1 MNRLKKYWLS
11 VIIISL
17 FVIAGYMIYL
27 KLNPKQLPPN
37 LIAGVGRIDGDLIA
51 LNTKYPARVK
61 KIFVDEGDR
70 LKKGQ
75 IVAQLYSR
83 EFEAQLESIKAE
95 IKSKKQL
102 LEGKKVE
109 LEILK
114 QTLPEDVK
122 KALAQLEASRSGLK
136 ELENSIKTVEEVVAQ
151 DERDYKRFKSL
162 YEKNLI
168 PERKFEEIQLKLK
181 TDRNKLK
188 ALLDKKKQLLASI
201 NAAESTL
208 SQAEA
213 QLNKIE
219 AVKREINALKDSISA
234 IEGRKKQVEAM
245 IDELTIISPVNGYV
259 IDKIANEGEVL
270 GAGMVVVT
278 VIDHDELYLKIFVD
292 TIDNGKI
299 KIGDRGVIFLDGYPD
314 RPIPATVV
322 KIARKAEFTPKEV
335 AVREDRIQRV
345 YAVHLKPDKP
355 DPHLKLGLPAVG
367 VISIDSKGL
376 PDSLN
381 QLPPL

>member
-213 QLNKIE
+213 QLNKVE

-270 GAGMVVVT
+270 GA
-278 VIDHDELYLKIFVD
+278 
-292 TIDNGKI
+292 
-299 KIGDRGVIFLDGYPD
+299 
-314 RPIPATVV
+314 
-322 KIARKAEFTPKEV
+322 
-335 AVREDRIQRV
+335 
-345 YAVHLKPDKP
+345 
-355 DPHLKLGLPAVG
+355 
-367 VISIDSKGL
+367 
-376 PDSLN
+376 
-381 QLPPL
+381 